1 MISQMAS
8 FEERIFVKTEGILMF
23 STVIMSKSVQ
33 NRSNRNIKVYECKV
47 NYLGSD
53 AVLLISIT

>member
-1 MISQMAS
+1 MAS